1 MKIKE
6 LVVNKRRCL
15 LLFSL
20 LFFLA
25 AFMPSSFAFA
35 QTATE
40 MDAMLTANTIRVARA
55 ARFVLGAADL
65 LPAGVAGAD
74 AESSTEAEGRGS
86 PLEKAAYDMASSNGW
101 INVSSDEA
109 VTMKDAAFLIMKA
122 FDLKGGVM
130 YSLFSNPRYA
140 YREMVYRKLIPGSTD
155 QGMKVSGAK
164 LLLILDKVTRN
175 EEIL

>member
-1 MKIKE
+1 MNI
-6 LVVNKRRCL
+6 KRRRQILVLIPL
-15 LLFSL
+15 LIL
-20 LFFLA
+20 
-25 AFMPSSFAFA
+25 MPVLAFA
-35 QTATE
+35 QTAAE
-40 MDAMLTANTIRVARA
+40 MDAMLTADTVSSARA
-55 ARFVLGAADL
+55 ARFILGAADL
-65 LPAGVAGAD
+65 LPSGLSGPE
-74 AESSTEAEGRGS
+74 AESSTEAEGIANDSSRGS

-101 INVSSDEA
+101 INAASSEA

-164 LLLILDKVTRN
+164 LLLILEKTLNYAGEGGRQ
-175 EEIL
+175 